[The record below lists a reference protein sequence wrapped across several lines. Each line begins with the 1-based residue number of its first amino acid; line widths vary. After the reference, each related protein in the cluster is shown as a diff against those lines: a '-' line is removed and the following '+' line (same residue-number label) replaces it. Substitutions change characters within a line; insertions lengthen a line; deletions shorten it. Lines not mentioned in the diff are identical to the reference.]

1 MTTQLSSEIGSK
13 FYARRPEPKEVSA
26 VKKFLTTH
34 SVDVALSLESEG
46 IFVRMPPDDGQRFG
60 DAVGGGGGVH
70 DESVHLLAQTFF
82 KVGNRL
88 QGVPSAGTLGLGYTY
103 WMGRQVVERVR
114 LNVFF
119 GFPC

>member
-46 IFVRMPPDDGQRFG
+46 IFVRMPPDDGERFG
-60 DAVGGGGGVH
+60 NGAVGGGVH

-103 WMGRQVVERVR
+103 WMGRQVVET
-114 LNVFF
+114 
-119 GFPC
+119 GEG